1 MNVVYKIIN
10 TVNSK
15 VYIGVHQTQDIND
28 SYMGSGVVIRKAIK
42 KYGEQNFKKLIL
54 FTYGSG
60 DDELDRINAFSKERE
75 LVSEAFVNSK
85 RTYNLTIGGRGCSN
99 HSKETIEKISK
110 GVSIARFGT
119 VHSDETKQKI
129 SVAHIGKTLSA
140 ETRLKIS
147 LSQKGEVRG
156 PRGPLSHA
164 TKQKISEINTG
175 RKLTTLQKLKL
186 SNSLT
191 NRKLSDE
198 HRSNISKASKVRK
211 YPLGPPCEYCGNV
224 VRLSAYKRWHGDNCR
239 MKEIV

>member
-1 MNVVYKIIN
+1 M
-10 TVNSK
+10 
-15 VYIGVHQTQDIND
+15 
-28 SYMGSGVVIRKAIK
+28 
-42 KYGEQNFKKLIL
+42 FKTFK
-54 FTYGSG
+54 GNN
-60 DDELDRINAFSKERE
+60 R
-75 LVSEAFVNSK
+75 
-85 RTYNLTIGGRGCSN
+85 
-99 HSKETIEKISK
+99 KISK
-110 GVSIARFGT
+110 GVSSARFGT

-147 LSQKGEVRG
+147 LSQKGEV
-156 PRGPLSHA
+156 RGPLSHA

-198 HRSNISKASKVRK
+198 HRSNISKASKDRK

-224 VRLSAYKRWHGDNCR
+224 VRLSAYKRWHGDKCR